1 MKLHR
6 VYYKEFSR
14 TDKISIDN
22 KSKINHLSNVLRLK
36 EGSKLDVF
44 DGEGNSS
51 IFKIASLEKK
61 KIVLEQIGSIEF
73 QQPERINLKVLMPYI
88 KKENLFFAVQKVTEI
103 GVSNISLFR
112 PDNVDQS
119 IKKKDLSKINEKA
132 YSIITQACEQN
143 GSNIVPD
150 FQIYKDLSSAIDHD
164 SFSIFFDLDATN
176 DFQSI
181 KNIEDSITLITGPE
195 SGFSKKEREFLNAE
209 TSHNISLGKNI
220 LRAETA
226 PITALSVIKSNLGL
240 LWIDGKF
247 NFIYNRPL

>member
-14 TDKISIDN
+14 IDKISIDN
-22 KSKINHLSNVLRLK
+22 KSKINHLRNVLRLT

-44 DGEGNSS
+44 DGEGNSC
-51 IFKIASLEKK
+51 IYKIVSLEKK
-61 KIVLEQIGSIEF
+61 KIVLEQVGDIEF

-88 KKENLFFAVQKVTEI
+88 KKENLFFAIQKVTEI
-103 GVSNISLFR
+103 GVSNVSLFR
-112 PDNVDQS
+112 PDNIDQS
-119 IKKKDLSKINEKA
+119 IKNKDLSKISEKA
-132 YSIITQACEQN
+132 LSIITQACEQN

-150 FQIYKDLSSAIDHD
+150 FQIYEDLSSAIDHD

-195 SGFSKKEREFLNAE
+195 SGFSKQEREFLNAT

-240 LWIDGKF
+240 L
-247 NFIYNRPL
+247 

>member
-1 MKLHR
+1 MKFHR
-6 VYYKEFSR
+6 VYYKEFNQ

-22 KSKINHLSNVLRLK
+22 KSKINHLRKVLRLS
-36 EGSKLDVF
+36 EGSQVDVF
-44 DGEGNSS
+44 DGKGNSS
-51 IFKIASLEKK
+51 IFKIVSLEKK
-61 KIVLEQIGSIEF
+61 EIVLEQIGDTEF
-73 QQPERINLKVLMPYI
+73 QQPERINLKVLIPYI

-112 PDNVDQS
+112 PDNIDQS

-132 YSIITQACEQN
+132 LLIISQACEQN

-150 FQIYKDLSSAIDHD
+150 FQIYEDLSSAIEHD

-181 KNIEDSITLITGPE
+181 KSIEDNITLITGPE
-195 SGFSKKEREFLNAE
+195 SGFSKKEREFLNA
-209 TSHNISLGKNI
+209 TASDNISLGKNI

-240 LWIDGKF
+240 L
-247 NFIYNRPL
+247 

>member
-22 KSKINHLSNVLRLK
+22 KSKINHLRNVLRLK

-51 IFKIASLEKK
+51 ICKIASLEKK
-61 KIVLEQIGSIEF
+61 KIVLEQIGGIEF

-88 KKENLFFAVQKVTEI
+88 KKENLFFAIQKVTEI

-132 YSIITQACEQN
+132 LSIITQACEQN

-150 FQIYKDLSSAIDHD
+150 FQIYENLSSAIDHD

-181 KNIEDSITLITGPE
+181 KSIEDSITLITGPE
-195 SGFSKKEREFLNAE
+195 SGFSKKEREFLNAT
-209 TSHNISLGKNI
+209 TSDNISLGKNI

-240 LWIDGKF
+240 L
-247 NFIYNRPL
+247 

>member
-22 KSKINHLSNVLRLK
+22 KSKINHLRNVLRLK

-150 FQIYKDLSSAIDHD
+150 FQIYENLSSAIDHD

-195 SGFSKKEREFLNAE
+195 SGFSKKEREFLNA
-209 TSHNISLGKNI
+209 TASDNISLGKNI

-240 LWIDGKF
+240 L
-247 NFIYNRPL
+247 

>member
-1 MKLHR
+1 MKFHR
-6 VYYKEFSR
+6 VYYKEFKQ

-22 KSKINHLSNVLRLK
+22 KPKINHLRKVLRLS
-36 EGSKLDVF
+36 EGSQVEVF
-44 DGEGNSS
+44 DGKGNSS
-51 IFKIASLEKK
+51 ICKIVSLEKK
-61 KIVLEQIGSIEF
+61 EIVLEQIGDTEF
-73 QQPERINLKVLMPYI
+73 QQPQRLNFKVLLPYI

-112 PDNVDQS
+112 PDNIDQS

-132 YSIITQACEQN
+132 LSIIIHACEQN

-150 FQIYKDLSSAIDHD
+150 FQIYEDLSSAIEHD
-164 SFSIFFDLDATN
+164 SFSIFFDLGATN

-181 KNIEDSITLITGPE
+181 KNTEDSITLITGPE
-195 SGFSKKEREFLNAE
+195 SGFSKKEREFLNVTAN
-209 TSHNISLGKNI
+209 HNISLGQNI

-240 LWIDGKF
+240 L
-247 NFIYNRPL
+247 

>member
-6 VYYKEFSR
+6 VYYKEFRR

-22 KSKINHLSNVLRLK
+22 KSKINHLRNVLRLK

-44 DGEGNSS
+44 DGKGSSS
-51 IFKIASLEKK
+51 ICKIVSLEKK
-61 KIVLEQIGSIEF
+61 KIVLEQIGDTEF
-73 QQPERINLKVLMPYI
+73 QQPERINLTVLMPYI
-88 KKENLFFAVQKVTEI
+88 KKENLLFAIQKVTEI

-112 PDNVDQS
+112 PENIDQS
-119 IKKKDLSKINEKA
+119 INKKDLSKINEKA
-132 YSIITQACEQN
+132 LSIITQACEQN

-150 FQIYKDLSSAIDHD
+150 FQIYEALSSAIDHD

-181 KNIEDSITLITGPE
+181 KSVEDSVTLITGPE
-195 SGFSKKEREFLNAE
+195 SGFSKKEREFLNAA

-240 LWIDGKF
+240 L
-247 NFIYNRPL
+247 

>member
-1 MKLHR
+1 MKFHR
-6 VYYKEFSR
+6 VYYKEFNQ

-22 KSKINHLSNVLRLK
+22 KSKINHLRKVLRLS
-36 EGSKLDVF
+36 EGSQVDVF
-44 DGEGNSS
+44 DGKGNSS
-51 IFKIASLEKK
+51 ICKIVSLEKK
-61 KIVLEQIGSIEF
+61 EIVLEPIGDTEF

-112 PDNVDQS
+112 PDNIDQS

-132 YSIITQACEQN
+132 LSIIIQACEQN

-150 FQIYKDLSSAIDHD
+150 FQIYEDLSSAIEHD
-164 SFSIFFDLDATN
+164 TFSIFFDLDAAN

-181 KNIEDSITLITGPE
+181 KTIKDNISLITGPE
-195 SGFSKKEREFLNAE
+195 SGFSKREKELLNARA
-209 TSHNISLGKNI
+209 SYNISLGKNI

-240 LWIDGKF
+240 L
-247 NFIYNRPL
+247 

>member
-1 MKLHR
+1 M
-6 VYYKEFSR
+6 
-14 TDKISIDN
+14 
-22 KSKINHLSNVLRLK
+22 
-36 EGSKLDVF
+36 
-44 DGEGNSS
+44 
-51 IFKIASLEKK
+51 
-61 KIVLEQIGSIEF
+61 
-73 QQPERINLKVLMPYI
+73 
-88 KKENLFFAVQKVTEI
+88 
-103 GVSNISLFR
+103 FR

-150 FQIYKDLSSAIDHD
+150 FQIYENLSSAIDHD

-209 TSHNISLGKNI
+209 ASHNISLGKNI

-240 LWIDGKF
+240 L
-247 NFIYNRPL
+247 

>member
-132 YSIITQACEQN
+132 LSIITQACEQN

-150 FQIYKDLSSAIDHD
+150 FQIYENLSSAIDHD
-164 SFSIFFDLDATN
+164 SLIIFFDLDATN

-181 KNIEDSITLITGPE
+181 KSIEDNITLITGPE
-195 SGFSKKEREFLNAE
+195 SGFSKREKELLNARA
-209 TSHNISLGKNI
+209 SHNISLGKNI

-240 LWIDGKF
+240 L
-247 NFIYNRPL
+247 

>member
-1 MKLHR
+1 
-6 VYYKEFSR
+6 
-14 TDKISIDN
+14 
-22 KSKINHLSNVLRLK
+22 
-36 EGSKLDVF
+36 
-44 DGEGNSS
+44 
-51 IFKIASLEKK
+51 
-61 KIVLEQIGSIEF
+61 
-73 QQPERINLKVLMPYI
+73 MPYI
-88 KKENLFFAVQKVTEI
+88 KKENLFFAIQKVTEI

-132 YSIITQACEQN
+132 LSIITQACEQT
-143 GSNIVPD
+143 GSNIVHD
-150 FQIYKDLSSAIDHD
+150 FQIYENLSSAIYHD

-195 SGFSKKEREFLNAE
+195 SGFSKKEREFLNA
-209 TSHNISLGKNI
+209 TASDNISLGKNI

-240 LWIDGKF
+240 L
-247 NFIYNRPL
+247 

>member
-88 KKENLFFAVQKVTEI
+88 KKENLFFAVQKITEI

-119 IKKKDLSKINEKA
+119 IKKKDLSKINEKSL
-132 YSIITQACEQN
+132 SIITQACEQN

-150 FQIYKDLSSAIDHD
+150 FQIYENLSSAIDHD

-209 TSHNISLGKNI
+209 ASHNISLGKNI

-240 LWIDGKF
+240 L
-247 NFIYNRPL
+247 

>member
-1 MKLHR
+1 MKFHR
-6 VYYKEFSR
+6 VYYKEFNQ

-22 KSKINHLSNVLRLK
+22 KSKINHLKKVLRLS
-36 EGSKLDVF
+36 EGSQVDVF
-44 DGEGNSS
+44 DGKGNSS
-51 IFKIASLEKK
+51 ICKIVSLEKK
-61 KIVLEQIGSIEF
+61 EIVLEPIGDTEF

-112 PDNVDQS
+112 PDNIDQS

-132 YSIITQACEQN
+132 LSIITQACEQN
-143 GSNIVPD
+143 GSNIVPN
-150 FQIYKDLSSAIDHD
+150 FQIYEDLSSAIDHD

-181 KNIEDSITLITGPE
+181 KSIEDNITLITGPE
-195 SGFSKKEREFLNAE
+195 SGFSKKEREFLNTI

-240 LWIDGKF
+240 L
-247 NFIYNRPL
+247 

>member
-6 VYYKEFSR
+6 LYYKEFSR

-51 IFKIASLEKK
+51 ICKIASLEKK

-132 YSIITQACEQN
+132 LSIITQACEQN

-150 FQIYKDLSSAIDHD
+150 FQIYEDLSSAIDHD

-176 DFQSI
+176 SFQSI
-181 KNIEDSITLITGPE
+181 KSTEDNITLITGPE
-195 SGFSKKEREFLNAE
+195 SGFSKREKELLNARA
-209 TSHNISLGKNI
+209 SHNISLGKNI

-240 LWIDGKF
+240 L
-247 NFIYNRPL
+247 

>member
-22 KSKINHLSNVLRLK
+22 KSKINHLRNVLRLK

-51 IFKIASLEKK
+51 ICKIASLEKK
-61 KIVLEQIGSIEF
+61 KIVLEQIGNIEF

-132 YSIITQACEQN
+132 LSIITQACEQN

-150 FQIYKDLSSAIDHD
+150 FQIYENLSSAIDHD

-195 SGFSKKEREFLNAE
+195 SGFSKKEREFLNASA
-209 TSHNISLGKNI
+209 SHNISLGKNI

-240 LWIDGKF
+240 L
-247 NFIYNRPL
+247 

>member
-150 FQIYKDLSSAIDHD
+150 FQIYENLSSAIDHD

-176 DFQSI
+176 NFQSI

-195 SGFSKKEREFLNAE
+195 SGFSKKEREFLNA
-209 TSHNISLGKNI
+209 TASDNISLGKNI

-240 LWIDGKF
+240 L
-247 NFIYNRPL
+247 

>member
-73 QQPERINLKVLMPYI
+73 QQPERINLRVLMPYI

-112 PDNVDQS
+112 PDNFDQS

-132 YSIITQACEQN
+132 LSIITQACEQN

-150 FQIYKDLSSAIDHD
+150 FQIYEDLSSAIDHD

-181 KNIEDSITLITGPE
+181 KNIKDSITLITGPE
-195 SGFSKKEREFLNAE
+195 SGFSKKEREFLNA
-209 TSHNISLGKNI
+209 TASDNISLGKNI

-240 LWIDGKF
+240 L
-247 NFIYNRPL
+247 

>member
-22 KSKINHLSNVLRLK
+22 KSKINHLRNVLRLT

-51 IFKIASLEKK
+51 IYKIVLLEKK
-61 KIVLEQIGSIEF
+61 KIVLEQVGDIEF

-150 FQIYKDLSSAIDHD
+150 FQIYENLSSAIDHD

-181 KNIEDSITLITGPE
+181 KNIKDSITLITGPE
-195 SGFSKKEREFLNAE
+195 SGFSKKEREFLNA
-209 TSHNISLGKNI
+209 TASDNISLGKNI

-240 LWIDGKF
+240 L
-247 NFIYNRPL
+247 

>member
-22 KSKINHLSNVLRLK
+22 KSKINHLRNVLRLK

-51 IFKIASLEKK
+51 ICKIASLEKK
-61 KIVLEQIGSIEF
+61 KIVLEQIGNIEF

-88 KKENLFFAVQKVTEI
+88 KKENLFFAIQKVTEI

-132 YSIITQACEQN
+132 LSIITQACEQN

-150 FQIYKDLSSAIDHD
+150 FKIYEDLSSAIDHD

-209 TSHNISLGKNI
+209 ASHNISLGKNI

-240 LWIDGKF
+240 L
-247 NFIYNRPL
+247 

>member
-1 MKLHR
+1 M
-6 VYYKEFSR
+6 
-14 TDKISIDN
+14 
-22 KSKINHLSNVLRLK
+22 
-36 EGSKLDVF
+36 
-44 DGEGNSS
+44 
-51 IFKIASLEKK
+51 K
-61 KIVLEQIGSIEF
+61 KIVLEQIGGIKF
-73 QQPERINLKVLMPYI
+73 QQPERINLKVLIPYI
-88 KKENLFFAVQKVTEI
+88 KKENLFFAIQKVTEI

-132 YSIITQACEQN
+132 YLIITQACEQN

-150 FQIYKDLSSAIDHD
+150 FQIYENLSSAIDHD
-164 SFSIFFDLDATN
+164 SFSIFFDLDAAN

-209 TSHNISLGKNI
+209 ASYNISLGKNI

-240 LWIDGKF
+240 L
-247 NFIYNRPL
+247 

>member
-22 KSKINHLSNVLRLK
+22 KSKINHLRNVLRLK

-88 KKENLFFAVQKVTEI
+88 KKENLFFCYPK
-103 GVSNISLFR
+103 R
-112 PDNVDQS
+112 
-119 IKKKDLSKINEKA
+119 
-132 YSIITQACEQN
+132 
-143 GSNIVPD
+143 
-150 FQIYKDLSSAIDHD
+150 
-164 SFSIFFDLDATN
+164 
-176 DFQSI
+176 
-181 KNIEDSITLITGPE
+181 
-195 SGFSKKEREFLNAE
+195 
-209 TSHNISLGKNI
+209 
-220 LRAETA
+220 
-226 PITALSVIKSNLGL
+226 
-240 LWIDGKF
+240 
-247 NFIYNRPL
+247 NRNRC

>member
-1 MKLHR
+1 MKFHR
-6 VYYKEFSR
+6 VYYKEFNQ

-22 KSKINHLSNVLRLK
+22 KSKINHLRKVLRLS
-36 EGSKLDVF
+36 EGSQVDVF
-44 DGEGNSS
+44 DGKGNSS
-51 IFKIASLEKK
+51 ICKIVSIEKK
-61 KIVLEQIGSIEF
+61 EIVLEPIGDTEF
-73 QQPERINLKVLMPYI
+73 QQPERINLQVLMPYI

-112 PDNVDQS
+112 PDNIDQS

-132 YSIITQACEQN
+132 LSTIIHACEQN

-150 FQIYKDLSSAIDHD
+150 FQIYENLSSAIEHD
-164 SFSIFFDLDATN
+164 SFRIFFDLDATN
-176 DFQSI
+176 NFQSI
-181 KNIEDSITLITGPE
+181 KSIEDNITLITGPE
-195 SGFSKKEREFLNAE
+195 SGFSKREKELLNAM

-240 LWIDGKF
+240 L
-247 NFIYNRPL
+247 

>member
-112 PDNVDQS
+112 PDNIDQS

-132 YSIITQACEQN
+132 LSIITQACEQN

-150 FQIYKDLSSAIDHD
+150 FQIYENLSSAIDHD

-195 SGFSKKEREFLNAE
+195 SGFSKKEREFLNA
-209 TSHNISLGKNI
+209 TASDNISLGKNI

-240 LWIDGKF
+240 L
-247 NFIYNRPL
+247 

>member
-1 MKLHR
+1 MKHHR

-14 TDKISIDN
+14 IDKISIDN
-22 KSKINHLSNVLRLK
+22 KSKINHLRNVLRLT

-51 IFKIASLEKK
+51 IYKIVSLKKK
-61 KIVLEQIGSIEF
+61 KIVLEQVGDIEF

-88 KKENLFFAVQKVTEI
+88 KKENLFFAIQKVTEI
-103 GVSNISLFR
+103 GVSNVSLFR
-112 PDNVDQS
+112 PDNIDQS
-119 IKKKDLSKINEKA
+119 IKNKDLSKISEKA
-132 YSIITQACEQN
+132 LSIITQACEQN

-150 FQIYKDLSSAIDHD
+150 FQIYEDLSSAIDHD

-181 KNIEDSITLITGPE
+181 KNVEDSITLITGPE
-195 SGFSKKEREFLNAE
+195 SGFSKKEKEFLNAT

-240 LWIDGKF
+240 L
-247 NFIYNRPL
+247 

>member
-22 KSKINHLSNVLRLK
+22 KSKINHLRNVLRLK

-61 KIVLEQIGSIEF
+61 KIVLEQIGGIEF

-88 KKENLFFAVQKVTEI
+88 KKENLFFAIQKVTEI

-132 YSIITQACEQN
+132 LSIITQACEQN

-150 FQIYKDLSSAIDHD
+150 FQIYENLSSAIDHD

-195 SGFSKKEREFLNAE
+195 SGFSKKEREFLNAT
-209 TSHNISLGKNI
+209 TSDNISLGKNI

-240 LWIDGKF
+240 L
-247 NFIYNRPL
+247 

>member
-6 VYYKEFSR
+6 VYYKEFNR
-14 TDKISIDN
+14 TDQISIDN
-22 KSKINHLSNVLRLK
+22 KFKINHLRNVLRLK

-51 IFKIASLEKK
+51 ICKIVSLEKK
-61 KIVLEQIGSIEF
+61 KIVLEQIGDTKF
-73 QQPERINLKVLMPYI
+73 QQPERINLRVLMPYI
-88 KKENLFFAVQKVTEI
+88 KKENLFFAIQKVTEI
-103 GVSNISLFR
+103 GVSDISLFR
-112 PDNVDQS
+112 PDNIDQS

-132 YSIITQACEQN
+132 LSTITQACEQN

-150 FQIYKDLSSAIDHD
+150 FQVYEDLSTAIDHE

-181 KNIEDSITLITGPE
+181 NSIKDNITLITGPE
-195 SGFSKKEREFLNAE
+195 SGFSKQEIEFLNAI
-209 TSHNISLGKNI
+209 TSYKISLGKNI

-240 LWIDGKF
+240 L
-247 NFIYNRPL
+247 

>member
-14 TDKISIDN
+14 IDKISIDN
-22 KSKINHLSNVLRLK
+22 KSKINHLRNVLRLT

-51 IFKIASLEKK
+51 IYKIASLEKK
-61 KIVLEQIGSIEF
+61 KIVLEQVGDIEF

-88 KKENLFFAVQKVTEI
+88 KKENLFFAIQKVTEI
-103 GVSNISLFR
+103 GVSNVSLFR
-112 PDNVDQS
+112 PDNIDQS
-119 IKKKDLSKINEKA
+119 IKNKDLSKISEKA
-132 YSIITQACEQN
+132 LSIIAQACEQN

-150 FQIYKDLSSAIDHD
+150 FQIYEDLSSAIDHD

-181 KNIEDSITLITGPE
+181 ENVEDSITLITGPE
-195 SGFSKKEREFLNAE
+195 SGFSKKEKEFLNAT

-240 LWIDGKF
+240 L
-247 NFIYNRPL
+247 